1 MKLKRI
7 LAGLMAAVTAV
18 TASVC
23 WMSIGAGAIDIWK
36 NYDVL
41 KNDKKITLTLEPR
54 QNSSTSETIIYMIPV
69 AKSGTLHMDIS
80 SETYYVKASFV
91 KKQVTEK
98 SDGSTSAWDENVDNS
113 QISVT
118 MKEGSCFNRYNG
130 DVNFIWDW
138 SSRKSEGSCE
148 FSVEP
153 GEYYVSFTANYDEK
167 GNEDVPFEKIK
178 DEFGNGKITVKLT
191 YPSNEKQNNSSN
203 ESTSFRISDLDINPI
218 KNQAYTGKAIKPAV
232 TVKDGDKKL
241 VKGTDYTVSY
251 KNNTK
256 MGTATVTI
264 TGKGSYTGTKTLTF
278 RIVPR
283 KTSVSIDEASKSK
296 AVLSWK
302 KSSGAAGY
310 EIWCSTNGES
320 YTKLSTI
327 KSAKTLTKTISK
339 LNTQKNVYKF
349 RVRPYAKVN
358 GKTVYGSW
366 SNIVSA
372 G

>member
-1 MKLKRI
+1 MKLKKV

-23 WMSIGAGAIDIWK
+23 GLSVSAGAIDIWK

-54 QNSSTSETIIYMIPV
+54 QNSSTSETIVYMIPV

-98 SDGSTSAWDENVDNS
+98 SDGSTSAWEENVDNS

-153 GEYYVSFTANYDEK
+153 GEYYVGFTADYDEK

-178 DEFGNGKITVKLT
+178 DVFGNGKITVKLT
-191 YPSNEKQNNSSN
+191 YPSNGNQSNSSN
-203 ESTSFRISDLDINPI
+203 ESTSIRISDLDINPI
-218 KNQAYTGKAIKPAV
+218 KNQNYTGKALKPSV

-241 VKGTDYTVSY
+241 IKGTDYTLSY

-256 MGTATVTI
+256 PGKATVTI
-264 TGKGSYTGTKTLTF
+264 TGKGNYTGTKTVTF
-278 RIVPR
+278 NIVPKKVR
-283 KTSVSIDEASKSK
+283 VTAKTSGAN

-302 KSSGAAGY
+302 KSTGAAGY
-310 EIWCSTNGES
+310 EVFCSENGGKFTRAATITTTK
-320 YTKLSTI
+320 YT
-327 KSAKTLTKTISK
+327 AA
-339 LNTQKNVYKF
+339 NADGCKF
-349 RVRPYAKVN
+349 RVRPYVIIN
-358 GKTVYGSW
+358 GKKVYGKW
-366 SNIVSA
+366 SNTVSV
-372 G
+372 